1 MRLVNYGANL
11 KSECLDPRAGS
22 FTLLQWFANCVPWSP
37 AGTVLGCGCWEAPRK
52 QCSVPRLSQPG
63 CQAIVN
69 LLDQAS
75 LEVFPQ
81 GSISQWGEPSRLL
94 KAVYQLSSKLVVCV
108 CVYARSCQSCLTLCH
123 LMDCSPPGFSVR
135 GILQARILEWVAR
148 PSSRGSSQSRD

>member
-1 MRLVNYGANL
+1 MQRSGTESQRHLRLVNYGANL

-22 FTLLQWFANCVPWSP
+22 FTLPQWFANCVPWSP

-108 CVYARSCQSCLTLCH
+108 CVCICQVVSVLSDSL
-123 LMDCSPPGFSVR
+123 SPYG
-135 GILQARILEWVAR
+135 L
-148 PSSRGSSQSRD
+148 